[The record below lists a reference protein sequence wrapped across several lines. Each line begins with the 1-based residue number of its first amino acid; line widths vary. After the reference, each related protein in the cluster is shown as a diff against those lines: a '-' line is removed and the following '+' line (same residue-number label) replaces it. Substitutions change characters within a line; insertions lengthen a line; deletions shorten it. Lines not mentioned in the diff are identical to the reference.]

1 VLNETERRVVAHHE
15 MGHALVAM
23 ALPGTDPVHKVSII
37 PRGVGALGYTIQ
49 RPTEDR
55 FLMTREELENKM
67 AVLLG
72 GRAAEE
78 VCFGH
83 LSTGAADDLVKVS
96 NIARGM
102 VMRYGMV
109 ESLGPLAYE
118 EERAPFLGGMQ
129 VPAPREYSEQTARE
143 IDVAV
148 REIVKAAHDKAHA
161 ILTRD
166 KALLERGAALL
177 LQKET
182 LAEAELGALRSSA
195 A

>member
-1 VLNETERRVVAHHE
+1 
-15 MGHALVAM
+15 
-23 ALPGTDPVHKVSII
+23 
-37 PRGVGALGYTIQ
+37 
-49 RPTEDR
+49 
-55 FLMTREELENKM
+55 M

-83 LSTGAADDLVKVS
+83 LSTGAADDLVKVA

-166 KALLERGAALL
+166 KAKLERGAALL

-182 LAEAELGALRSSA
+182 LTEGELKALT
-195 A
+195 

>member
-1 VLNETERRVVAHHE
+1 
-15 MGHALVAM
+15 
-23 ALPGTDPVHKVSII
+23 VSII

-78 VCFGH
+78 VVFGH
-83 LSTGAADDLVKVS
+83 LSTGAADDLAKVTD
-96 NIARGM
+96 IARSM

-109 ESLGPLAYE
+109 QSLGNVAYE
-118 EERAPFLGGMQ
+118 EERAPFLGGPLPQ
-129 VPAPREYSEQTARE
+129 GHREYSEQTARE

-148 REIVKAAHDKAHA
+148 REIVKGAHDKALA
-161 ILTRD
+161 ILSRHKQTLETWARR
-166 KALLERGAALL
+166 LLE
-177 LQKET
+177 KET
-182 LAEAELGALRSSA
+182 LAEAELEDLRVSVSA